1 MQACKQASKQA
12 TSWHLTTCNHFP
24 SEAKGRCCRLGLGR
38 AGLGACVDSTGVL
51 TQDGVPGFFDN
62 TNEGIGRP
70 LRFLQ
75 LPSGF
80 KHASPPDRPE
90 PWKGEGTFRLGK
102 LLRVVAV
109 TNTEYLAARPC
120 LDASYETWAAI
131 SVATQTHGGGF
142 FGFVF
147 FFTYSSN
154 QRSFCA
160 PQKGSNAVM

>member
-1 MQACKQASKQA
+1 MQASKQA

-24 SEAKGRCCRLGLGR
+24 SEAKGRCCRLGLGW
-38 AGLGACVDSTGVL
+38 AGPGACVDSTGVL

-75 LPSGF
+75 LPSRF

-90 PWKGEGTFRLGK
+90 PWKGGGTFRLGK
-102 LLRVVAV
+102 LLRAVAV

-131 SVATQTHGGGF
+131 SIATQMHGRGF
-142 FGFVF
+142 FLGLSFFLHRVVTKEVF
-147 FFTYSSN
+147 
-154 QRSFCA
+154 A
-160 PQKGSNAVM
+160 PRKRVQTPWM